1 MTNLWNIVHLTLEFI
16 ESSYEELYRPL
27 QSSLILGKDSSTVRS
42 IDIYDRSMV
51 LSEFTKPGLA
61 HDTLHLQGLA

>member
-1 MTNLWNIVHLTLEFI
+1 MTYLWNIVHLTLEFI

-42 IDIYDRSMV
+42 KV
-51 LSEFTKPGLA
+51 LSEFTKPGFA

>member
-27 QSSLILGKDSSTVRS
+27 QSSLILGKDSSTVGS
-42 IDIYDRSMV
+42 IERSMV